1 MKKTVFTTAALLS
14 FLLLTGC
21 GTLTGI
27 PSHGGGKRFAVEQ
40 ELVAASSRAAVKEMD
55 LSALQGRKVALY
67 VSTMGDQGSG
77 TITGGRYS
85 VDALIRGGYQNNPE
99 SSTQYSYPQYTTTAD
114 TASGTLS
121 SQTVSTSLLNAPA
134 TAVTR
139 NNGARNERNIG
150 LSLNGTGDYR
160 NETLITNPRDVSFL
174 TNLVQTVFY
183 LRGIDVVSPEY
194 ADTDVF
200 VTVDVFGTIRSRTEL
215 HIYNAETL
223 KAQTKLEYFA
233 VDRNS
238 RTLLIKPTSSAFES
252 QYKEK
257 YALWTGPYKVSK
269 TVKASDGLMV
279 DFSDIKPYSSNT
291 ARTRPDWQENTQPA
305 RDVSDAVVRQRQ
317 GE

>member
-1 MKKTVFTTAALLS
+1 
-14 FLLLTGC
+14 
-21 GTLTGI
+21 
-27 PSHGGGKRFAVEQ
+27 
-40 ELVAASSRAAVKEMD
+40 MD
-55 LSALQGRKVALY
+55 LSALKGRKVALY

-77 TITGGRYS
+77 SITGGRYS
-85 VDALIRGGYQNNPE
+85 IDALIRGGYQNNPD
-99 SSTQYSYPQYTTTAD
+99 SATQYSYPTYDTTASTKAD
-114 TASGTLS
+114 ALS
-121 SQTVSTSLLNAPA
+121 SITTSTSLLNAPA
-134 TAVTR
+134 AALTR
-139 NNGARNERNIG
+139 NSGRKGERSAG
-150 LSLNGTGDYR
+150 LSVNGTGDYR

-174 TNLVQTVFY
+174 TNLVQTIFY
-183 LRGIDVVSPEY
+183 LRGIEVVPPEY

-238 RTLLIKPTSSAFES
+238 RKLLIKPTSAAYEA

-279 DFSDIKPYSSNT
+279 DFSDITPYGDTT
-291 ARTRPDWQENTQPA
+291 AKNRPDFKQNNGKNP
-305 RDVSDAVVRQRQ
+305 DVSDEVIRRRE

>member
-1 MKKTVFTTAALLS
+1 MS
-14 FLLLTGC
+14 
-21 GTLTGI
+21 I
-27 PSHGGGKRFAVEQ
+27 PEKPEIAKYH
-40 ELVAASSRAAVKEMD
+40 
-55 LSALQGRKVALY
+55 VALC
-67 VSTMGDQGSG
+67 SRTSLPFKK
-77 TITGGRYS
+77 GRLKTSKAGFSDGLYLAKLRLS
-85 VDALIRGGYQNNPE
+85 RIYAFDALIRGGYQNNPD
-99 SSTQYSYPQYTTTAD
+99 SATQYSYPTYDTTATTKAD
-114 TASGTLS
+114 ALS
-121 SQTVSTSLLNAPA
+121 SITTSTSLLNAPA
-134 TAVTR
+134 AALTR
-139 NNGARNERNIG
+139 NSGRKGERSAG
-150 LSLNGTGDYR
+150 LSVNGTGDYR

-174 TNLVQTVFY
+174 TNLVQTIFY
-183 LRGIDVVSPEY
+183 LRGIEVVPPEY

-238 RTLLIKPTSSAFES
+238 RKLLIKPTSAAYES

-279 DFSDIKPYSSNT
+279 DFSDITPYGDTT
-291 ARTRPDWQENTQPA
+291 AQNRPDFKQGNAQNL
-305 RDVSDAVVRQRQ
+305 DVSDEVIRRRE

>member
-1 MKKTVFTTAALLS
+1 
-14 FLLLTGC
+14 
-21 GTLTGI
+21 
-27 PSHGGGKRFAVEQ
+27 
-40 ELVAASSRAAVKEMD
+40 MD
-55 LSALQGRKVALY
+55 LSALKGRKVALY

-77 TITGGRYS
+77 NITGGHS
-85 VDALIRGGYQNNPE
+85 IDALIRGGYQNNPD
-99 SSTQYSYPQYTTTAD
+99 SATQYSYPTYDTTATTKAD
-114 TASGTLS
+114 ALS
-121 SQTVSTSLLNAPA
+121 SVTTSTSLLNAPA
-134 TAVTR
+134 AALTKNSGR
-139 NNGARNERNIG
+139 KGERSAG
-150 LSLNGTGDYR
+150 LSVNGTGDYR

-174 TNLVQTVFY
+174 TNLVQTIFY
-183 LRGIDVVSPEY
+183 LRGIEVVPPEY

-238 RTLLIKPTSSAFES
+238 RKLLIKPTSAAYES

-279 DFSDIKPYSSNT
+279 DFSDITPYGDTT
-291 ARTRPDWQENTQPA
+291 AQNRPDFKQGNAQNL
-305 RDVSDAVVRQRQ
+305 DVSDEVIRRRE